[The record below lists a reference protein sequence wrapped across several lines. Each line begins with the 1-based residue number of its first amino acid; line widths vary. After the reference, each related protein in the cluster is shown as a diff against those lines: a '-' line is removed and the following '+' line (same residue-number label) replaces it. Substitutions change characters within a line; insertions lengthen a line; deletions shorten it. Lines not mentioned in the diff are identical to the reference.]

1 MADILMYILLISMIG
16 SFLFHTINEIN
27 TFLRSV
33 YSYRADKKFE
43 ETYPSIEPEYEEN
56 TTPRWNVEE
65 FRRRMENIKIDENG
79 LFDDGDV
86 PVRNEESGAEIITDN
101 YETEFERTFI

>member
-1 MADILMYILLISMIG
+1 MADILMYILLICMIG
-16 SFLFHTINEIN
+16 SFLFHAINEIQ
-27 TFLRSV
+27 TFFRSV
-33 YSYRADKKFE
+33 LEYRTDKKFE

-79 LFDDGDV
+79 LFDFPDV
-86 PVRNEESGAEIITDN
+86 PITNEESGAEIITDS
-101 YETEFERTFI
+101 YENEFERNNL